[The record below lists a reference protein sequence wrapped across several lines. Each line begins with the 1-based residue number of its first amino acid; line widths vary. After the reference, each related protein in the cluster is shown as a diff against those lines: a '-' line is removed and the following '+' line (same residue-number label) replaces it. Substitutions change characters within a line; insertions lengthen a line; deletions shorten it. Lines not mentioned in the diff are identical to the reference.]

1 MTDKFPVEEFPSKL
15 RSLAASFRKSG
26 NRKADTA
33 SAKFFRAQDTL
44 RADVYDNVAEWAE
57 KMVPHWS
64 GADVDRGQIIENQ
77 KKALAEQARYINEL
91 VLRWSRSEALLED
104 IDNIFH
110 LQLSRAV
117 ANKNRDLDEGL
128 LTSASYWDAAERTAN
143 ILLANIRDARKKQAQ
158 DDDV

>member
-57 KMVPHWS
+57 KMVPHWT
-64 GADVDRGQIIENQ
+64 GTNVDQGQIIENQ
-77 KKALAEQARYINEL
+77 KKALTEQARQIDEL
-91 VLRWSRSEALLED
+91 LLRWSKAQALLED
-104 IDNIFH
+104 VDNIIAKSIT
-110 LQLSRAV
+110 QSRVNKNKAVDAGYYSSAHYWDSAV
-117 ANKNRDLDEGL
+117 A
-128 LTSASYWDAAERTAN
+128 TADI
-143 ILLANIRDARKKQAQ
+143 ILGHIQDARKKQAQ